1 MQPISDIVLPSMPG
15 PWKRPLAFLD
25 SETTGLW
32 PSVCNV
38 IDVAVIKDGLPWERK
53 VKITEWDEQRAN
65 SKARESG
72 GGRGKTWQEV
82 TGYNRE
88 EWADALSEAEV
99 AHELAQQLHG
109 AVLVAHNADFDVS
122 FLSAMLERH
131 GIPWRSV
138 FSGSMIDTYPLAKA
152 VLGRLGLTKF
162 SLDACCEFLGLER
175 EGHHRAIGG
184 ATRVRQVFHEI
195 CKLAWKAYAKA

>member
-38 IDVAVIKDGLPWERK
+38 IDVAVIRDGAPWESK
-53 VKITEWDEQRAN
+53 VKISPFDEQRAA

-82 TGYNRE
+82 TGYTRE
-88 EWADALSEAEV
+88 EWADAPSEADV
-99 AHELAQQLHG
+99 APELARQLHG
-109 AVLVAHNADFDVS
+109 AVLVAHNADFDVG

-131 GIPWRSV
+131 GIAWRSV
-138 FSGSMIDTYPLAKA
+138 FCGSMIDTYPLAKA
-152 VLGRLGLTKF
+152 VLGRLGLHKF
-162 SLDACCEFLGLER
+162 SLDACCEFLKLER
-175 EGHHRAIGG
+175 EGHHRAMGG
-184 ATRVRQVFHEI
+184 ALRVRQVFHEI
-195 CKLAWKAYAKA
+195 CKLAWRIDAKA